1 VPSRTRYPRGHRHPG
16 CAIGAAGQS
25 GANVNSGNITG
36 TVAGGSGGL
45 GAEVVRDLSVYPGE
59 VLYVGVGSQ
68 DGMDGGWGGFGGWGP
83 KPSLK

>member
-68 DGMDGGWGGFGGWGP
+68 DGHGRRLGRLWWVGP
-83 KPSLK
+83 